1 MKIDAGLII
10 KQRML
15 NGWTQEQLAL
25 ASGLSKRTIQRV
37 ESEAN
42 ASLETQKALAAT
54 FNLAFETLSLVETKV
69 MKKYQ
74 YKTVELPFK
83 FRFFKSGTPDVQSL
97 LNAEGQNGWQL
108 KQIVMPA
115 TGFGESNSM
124 VVILEREA
132 VE

>member
-1 MKIDAGLII
+1 MKIDAALII

-15 NGWTQEQLAL
+15 KGWTQEQLAA

-37 ESEAN
+37 ENESTA
-42 ASLETQKALAAT
+42 AMETQKALAAT
-54 FNLAFETLSLVETKV
+54 FELDFASLTMEEVTV
-69 MKKYQ
+69 MKKYE

-108 KQIVMPA
+108 KQLVLPA
-115 TGFGESNSM
+115 SGFGESDSM
-124 VVILEREA
+124 IVILERDIA
-132 VE
+132 

>member
-1 MKIDAGLII
+1 MKIDAALII

-15 NGWTQEQLAL
+15 KGWTQEQLAE

-37 ESEAN
+37 ENESTA
-42 ASLETQKALAAT
+42 AMETQKALAAT
-54 FNLAFETLSLVETKV
+54 FELDFASLTMEEVTV
-69 MKKYQ
+69 MKKYE

-108 KQIVMPA
+108 KQLVLPA
-115 TGFGESNSM
+115 SGFGESDSM
-124 VVILEREA
+124 IVILERETA
-132 VE
+132 

>member
-1 MKIDAGLII
+1 MKIDAALII

-15 NGWTQEQLAL
+15 KGWTQEQLAA

-37 ESEAN
+37 ENESTA
-42 ASLETQKALAAT
+42 AMETQKALAAT
-54 FNLAFETLSLVETKV
+54 FELDFASLTMEEVTV
-69 MKKYQ
+69 MKKYE

-108 KQIVMPA
+108 KQLVLPA
-115 TGFGESNSM
+115 SGFGESDSM
-124 VVILEREA
+124 IVILEREIA
-132 VE
+132 

>member
-1 MKIDAGLII
+1 MKIDAALII

-15 NGWTQEQLAL
+15 KGWTQEQLAA

-37 ESEAN
+37 ENESTA
-42 ASLETQKALAAT
+42 AMETQKALAAT
-54 FNLAFETLSLVETKV
+54 FELDFASLTMDEVTV
-69 MKKYQ
+69 MKKYE

-108 KQIVMPA
+108 KQLVLPA
-115 TGFGESNSM
+115 SGFGESDSM
-124 VVILEREA
+124 IVILELEIA
-132 VE
+132 

>member
-10 KQRML
+10 KHRML
-15 NGWTQEQLAL
+15 KAWTQEQLAS

-54 FNLAFETLSLVETKV
+54 FNLDIASIACNETTAMTQYE
-69 MKKYQ
+69 

-83 FRFFKSGTPDVQSL
+83 MRFFKSGTPDVQSL
-97 LNAEGQNGWQL
+97 LNAEGKEGWQL
-108 KQIVMPA
+108 KQIVMP
-115 TGFGESNSM
+115 TVGFGESDSM
-124 VVILEREA
+124 VVILERE
-132 VE
+132 VV

>member
-1 MKIDAGLII
+1 MKIDAALII

-15 NGWTQEQLAL
+15 KGWTQEQLAA

-37 ESEAN
+37 ENESTA
-42 ASLETQKALAAT
+42 AMETQKALAAT
-54 FNLAFETLSLVETKV
+54 FELDFASLTMDEVTV
-69 MKKYQ
+69 MKKYE

-108 KQIVMPA
+108 KQLVLPA
-115 TGFGESNSM
+115 SGFGESDSM
-124 VVILEREA
+124 IVILEREIA
-132 VE
+132 

>member
-1 MKIDAGLII
+1 MKIDAALII

-15 NGWTQEQLAL
+15 KGWTQEQLAA

-37 ESEAN
+37 ENESTA
-42 ASLETQKALAAT
+42 AMETQKALAAT
-54 FNLAFETLSLVETKV
+54 FELDFASLTIEEVTV
-69 MKKYQ
+69 MKKYE

-108 KQIVMPA
+108 KQLVLPA
-115 TGFGESNSM
+115 SGFGESDSM
-124 VVILEREA
+124 IVILEREIA
-132 VE
+132 

>member
-1 MKIDAGLII
+1 MKIDAALII

-15 NGWTQEQLAL
+15 KGWTQEQLAA

-37 ESEAN
+37 ENESTA
-42 ASLETQKALAAT
+42 AMETQKVLAAT
-54 FNLAFETLSLVETKV
+54 FELDFASLTMEEVTV
-69 MKKYQ
+69 MKKYE

-108 KQIVMPA
+108 KQLVLPA
-115 TGFGESNSM
+115 SGFGESDSM
-124 VVILEREA
+124 IVILERETA
-132 VE
+132 

>member
-1 MKIDAGLII
+1 MKIDAALII

-15 NGWTQEQLAL
+15 KGWTQEQLAA

-37 ESEAN
+37 ENESTA
-42 ASLETQKALAAT
+42 AMETQKALAAT
-54 FNLAFETLSLVETKV
+54 FELDFASLTMEEVTVIKIYE
-69 MKKYQ
+69 

-108 KQIVMPA
+108 KQLVLPA
-115 TGFGESNSM
+115 SGFGESDSM
-124 VVILEREA
+124 IVILERETA
-132 VE
+132 

>member
-1 MKIDAGLII
+1 MKIDAALII

-15 NGWTQEQLAL
+15 KGWTQEQLAA

-37 ESEAN
+37 ENESTA
-42 ASLETQKALAAT
+42 ALETQKALAAT
-54 FNLAFETLSLVETKV
+54 FELDFASLTMEEVTV
-69 MKKYQ
+69 MKKYE

-108 KQIVMPA
+108 KQLVLPA
-115 TGFGESNSM
+115 SGFGESDSM
-124 VVILEREA
+124 IVILERETT
-132 VE
+132 